1 MEEKPTTP
9 ESPVEGGAAEAPA
22 SRTSG
27 AQVTPLLPNDVLGR
41 VQRLRINTTR
51 RFTNKARGEHLSGR
65 GGTSIEFSDY
75 RDYSAGDDIRF
86 VDWNAFARLH
96 RPYLKLFRQEEEM
109 HVVVLVDA
117 SASMLFEEKLDCA
130 KGLAAAFGVMGLWG
144 TERVSVWA
152 VGGEEEGPSGLPP
165 CVGRANMMKLFS
177 FIEGIDGGG
186 DAPVEGAIETL
197 LKYHSGRGVAVLLSD
212 FLTFGDLR
220 RAFNL
225 LFSAGL
231 EVFAVQVL
239 APGEIDPDVTGDLR
253 LVDAESELTLDVSSA
268 ADLVRLYQEYRDSY
282 ERNLAALSR
291 QRGGR
296 FVSVSSAEPLRSV
309 LFDLLRRKGWVR

>member
-1 MEEKPTTP
+1 
-9 ESPVEGGAAEAPA
+9 SDVG
-22 SRTSG
+22 RSG
-27 AQVTPLLPNDVLGR
+27 AQVTPLLPNDVLDR
-41 VQRLRINTTR
+41 VQRLRINASR
-51 RFTNKARGEHLSGR
+51 RFTNKARGEHLAGR

-75 RDYSAGDDIRF
+75 RDYAAGDDMRF
-86 VDWNAFARLH
+86 VDWNVFARLH
-96 RPYLKLFRQEEEM
+96 RPYLKLYRQEEEM

-152 VGGEEEGPSGLPP
+152 VGGEEAGPSALAP
-165 CVGRANMMKLFS
+165 CVGRGNMMKLFS
-177 FIEGIDGGG
+177 FVEGIDGGG

-197 LKYHSGRGVAVLLSD
+197 LKFHSGRGVAVLLSD

-231 EVFAVQVL
+231 EVYAIQIL

-282 ERNLAALSR
+282 ERNLSALSR

-309 LFDLLRRKGWVR
+309 LFDLLRRRGWVR